1 MTAYAVEIVDDFWQV
16 RTGPE
21 SLVPVRNGG
30 QPVSRFAA
38 GWRAV
43 TLYAGFGPVSLRMR
57 DRPGKDACI
66 G

>member
-1 MTAYAVEIVDDFWQV
+1 MTAYAVGFVNDLWQV

-30 QPVSRFAA
+30 HPVSSFAA
-38 GWRAV
+38 GWLAL
-43 TLYAGFGPVSLRMR
+43 TLYAGFAPVLLRMR